1 MEKVARPSQPRTAGN
16 ERRSVTTSAA
26 SAKTSRTGGHGRGF
40 AWTRAIIALP
50 VLAMLA
56 SGGPANA
63 AGDEAAFDR
72 TGIYAGVFAGSA
84 RTDSRIVDV
93 DGFSNWGNPGWAVD
107 YDDAG
112 FVGGV
117 LIGRKLQIGGLPL
130 RIELDGTFGGG
141 SARTNRIDPGNPDDP
156 DETVESEFR
165 WIATARAGIERTVG
179 PATIFA
185 SAGLAAARIGN
196 SLTDLDRGLDRSFD
210 PPRPTPWRTDPDDSF
225 HDGSTEFGWVA
236 GAGIETS
243 LSDAWTL
250 RLEGSYLD
258 FGDSVHYANRS
269 GNNRCCGAGTPRRPV
284 SYRIENRLGIV
295 RLGVIYRFGP

>member
-1 MEKVARPSQPRTAGN
+1 MKESNARLPS
-16 ERRSVTTSAA
+16 
-26 SAKTSRTGGHGRGF
+26 GRGS
-40 AWTRAIIALP
+40 AWRRAVTALP
-50 VLAMLA
+50 VFAMLA
-56 SGGPANA
+56 GGGPANA
-63 AGDEAAFDR
+63 ANDDALDW
-72 TGIYAGVFAGSA
+72 TGTYAGVFAGSG
-84 RTDSRIVDV
+84 RTESRIVDV

-112 FVGGV
+112 LVGGV
-117 LIGRKLQIGGLPL
+117 LIGRKFRAGGLPL
-130 RIELDGTFGGG
+130 RIEFDGTFGGG
-141 SARTNRIDPGNPDDP
+141 SAKTSRIDPGNPDDP

-165 WIATARAGIERTVG
+165 WIATARAGVERAVG
-179 PATIFA
+179 PMTIFA

-225 HDGSTEFGWVA
+225 RDGSTEFGWVV

-258 FGDSVHYANRS
+258 FGESVHHANRS
-269 GNNRCCGAGTPRRPV
+269 GNNRCCGDGTPRRPV
-284 SYRIENRLGIV
+284 SYRIENRIGIV
-295 RLGVIYRFGP
+295 RIGVIYRFGL